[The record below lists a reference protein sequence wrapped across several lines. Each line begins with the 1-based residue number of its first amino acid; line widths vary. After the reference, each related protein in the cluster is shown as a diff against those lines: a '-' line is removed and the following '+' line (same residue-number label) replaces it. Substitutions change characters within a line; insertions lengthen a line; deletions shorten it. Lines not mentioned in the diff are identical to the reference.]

1 MKHIFL
7 CVLLAG
13 SLLGSG
19 ACQTGSTDSE
29 YRSDVDRG
37 PSAAQMERAA
47 SRRSDWTGS
56 QAPSLE
62 LPDQQGRMRS
72 LADQRGRWVVL
83 YFYPKDDTPGCTCQA
98 TEFTSLLM
106 RFENLNA
113 VVWGVSE
120 DSPASHR
127 RFVEKHDLQVTL
139 LSDPD
144 HNVMRAYDAWMDYS
158 GRQGGRAVRTTFLI
172 GPDGTIRRHWP
183 EVIPTGHAER
193 VRDALADLQQDSGQ

>member
-7 CVLLAG
+7 CALLSG
-13 SLLGSG
+13 SLLWAGG
-19 ACQTGSTDSE
+19 CQTGST
-29 YRSDVDRG
+29 RSKQRADGGAG
-37 PSAAQMERAA
+37 PSAAEMERAA
-47 SRRSDWTGS
+47 SLRSDWTGS
-56 QAPSLE
+56 QAPSFE
-62 LPDQQGRMRS
+62 LPDQQERMRS
-72 LADQRGRWVVL
+72 LDDQRGRWVVL

-106 RFENLNA
+106 RFEDLNA

-127 RFVEKHDLQVTL
+127 RFADKHDLQITL

-144 HNVMRAYDAWMDYS
+144 HEVMRAYDAWMDYP
-158 GRQGGRAVRTTFLI
+158 GRQGGRAIRTTFLI
-172 GPDGTIRRHWP
+172 GPEGTIRRHWP

-193 VRDALADLQQDSGQ
+193 VRDALADLQQDGGQ